1 MTEVERRNLR
11 KINLR
16 PMPHHVFIRYSHDSE
31 EHQQNVLNLAD
42 RLRDEGIDCI
52 IDQYEES
59 PSEGWVRWAINKIEE
74 ADFVLVVC
82 TEQYSQLFAG
92 KGETILVLQQFV

>member
-11 KINLR
+11 KLNPIT
-16 PMPHHVFIRYSHDSE
+16 MPDHVFISYSHDSE

-59 PSEGWVRWAINKIEE
+59 PSEGWVRWAINQIEE